1 MTKYGAAFCVLAGYH
16 NADNDYADTS
26 FVYCIGLS
34 IALQLG
40 TFFINAAT
48 NNTKKDLRS
57 VGLQPDAA
65 VATPR
70 LESTLLRFFK
80 ATARRLAKLAER
92 VKRTRATN
100 LDAYIKNVAL
110 GEKQLNLHR
119 RTLAFYVRKIS
130 NFITRERSKNF
141 QNEPKI
147 LKFEN
152 RVLAIAER
160 AREEY
165 IKTFDAYA
173 ALYQRLTEKRRGLR
187 SNKRQKL
194 LVQRTA
200 VALLKASKF
209 RLTAHLKTAKSRVK
223 RYHRKPSRQLNFPKS
238 KTPHRALRAL
248 VPAVVFAPSNSYFLQ
263 FVGDFLPELG
273 LTAILTLVL
282 GLMACEL
289 GQTRSYRVLAA
300 ESMRSLR
307 CGLTIV
313 AVLYVIQLACGGAV
327 SLFNGYVIV
336 TTYTTALKLLTV
348 LSGRFIL
355 SNSEKYMREHSRHL
369 LEYPLVL
376 TLAILFMLLLVS
388 SGHLISAFLALVGFS
403 LNLYVLILFDAT
415 AATAREAGIK
425 YFYLSTISS
434 GLILY
439 GIFLI
444 FIVTGTAHLYEIGH
458 FLSTEPGLVENAAS
472 ILQLALVLLLVG
484 LFFKLSAFPGHL

>member
-1 MTKYGAAFCVLAGYH
+1 M
-16 NADNDYADTS
+16 
-26 FVYCIGLS
+26 
-34 IALQLG
+34 
-40 TFFINAAT
+40 
-48 NNTKKDLRS
+48 NNTKKNLRQ
-57 VGLQPDAA
+57 VGLQPDVA

-70 LESTLLRFFK
+70 LESALLRLFK
-80 ATARRLAKLAER
+80 TTARRLSKLTAR
-92 VKRTRATN
+92 IKRTRTTD
-100 LDAYIKNVAL
+100 LDAYIKNVTL
-110 GEKQLNLHR
+110 SEKQLNLHR
-119 RTLAFYVRKIS
+119 RTLTFYVEKIA

-152 RVLAIAER
+152 RILAIAER

-165 IKTFDAYA
+165 TA
-173 ALYQRLTEKRRGLR
+173 ALDTYTSLYNRLAEKRRVLR
-187 SNKRQKL
+187 SRKQQKS
-194 LVQRTA
+194 LVQRKA

-209 RLTAHLKTAKSRVK
+209 RLPAHLKTVKSGVK
-223 RYHRKPSRQLNFPKS
+223 RYYQKPARHTNFSKPKM
-238 KTPHRALRAL
+238 PRRALQAFIP
-248 VPAVVFAPSNSYFLQ
+248 VAVFAPADSYFAQ
-263 FVGDFLPELG
+263 FIGEFLPELG

-282 GLMACEL
+282 ALMACEL

-307 CGLTIV
+307 FGLTAI
-313 AVLYVIQLACGGAV
+313 AVLYALQLAFGGAT
-327 SLFNGYVIV
+327 SLFNGYVVV

-388 SGHLISAFLALVGFS
+388 SGHLISAFLTLVGFS

-458 FLSTEPGLVENAAS
+458 FLSTEPELVENSAS
-472 ILQLALVLLLVG
+472 LLQLALVLLLVG

>member
-1 MTKYGAAFCVLAGYH
+1 MPFA
-16 NADNDYADTS
+16 
-26 FVYCIGLS
+26 YCIGLS
-34 IALQLG
+34 IVVQLG
-40 TFFINAAT
+40 ALFINAVAT
-48 NNTKKDLRS
+48 STKKTLRP

-70 LESTLLRFFK
+70 LESTLLRVFK
-80 ATARRLAKLAER
+80 AAARRLSKLAER
-92 VKRTRATN
+92 IKRTRATR
-100 LDAYIKNVAL
+100 LDAYIKSVAL
-110 GEKQLNLHR
+110 SEKQLNLHR
-119 RTLAFYVRKIS
+119 KTLTLYVKKIS
-130 NFITRERSKNF
+130 NFITKERSKNF
-141 QNEPKI
+141 KNEPK
-147 LKFEN
+147 LAQFES

-165 IKTFDAYA
+165 AQTLGVYST
-173 ALYQRLTEKRRGLR
+173 LYRRLAEKRRALR
-187 SNKRQKL
+187 SHKRRKL
-194 LVQRTA
+194 IVQRTT

-209 RLTAHLKTAKSRVK
+209 RLAAHLKTAKLRVK
-223 RYHRKPSRQLNFPKS
+223 RYQRKPFRQQHFPNQKS
-238 KTPHRALRAL
+238 PHHTLRTFF
-248 VPAVVFAPSNSYFLQ
+248 PVVAFAPANSYFAQ

-307 CGLTIV
+307 CGLTVV
-313 AVLYVIQLACGGAV
+313 AVLYVIQLACGGAI

-388 SGHLISAFLALVGFS
+388 SGHLISAFLTLVGFS

-458 FLSTEPGLVENAAS
+458 FLSTEPELVENAVS